1 MLVIPASRE
10 KRQEDWSYYFQ
21 VITDNYVKLCTP
33 SAEMS
38 RLTFLTFRDVRTF
51 DEGLVTKLC
60 FQIYG
65 RRSNCRSNVILFLK
79 IVFVVDLAVFS
90 FQIYEGECCGFSV
103 VICMLFKRF
112 DRRNTVRIVC
122 ISKHSMAAI
131 SETNG
136 NIETLFNIALSKVT

>member
-1 MLVIPASRE
+1 
-10 KRQEDWSYYFQ
+10 
-21 VITDNYVKLCTP
+21 
-33 SAEMS
+33 MS
-38 RLTFLTFRDVRTF
+38 CLTFLTFRDVRTF

-79 IVFVVDLAVFS
+79 IVFVVDLAGFS

-103 VICMLFKRF
+103 VIFMLFNRF
-112 DRRNTVRIVC
+112 DRGNTVRIVC
-122 ISKHSMAAI
+122 ISEHFMAAI

-136 NIETLFNIALSKVT
+136 NIETLFNITLSKVT